1 MLLFLLLSFIVF
13 LLLLRRNRRGAIQ
26 LGVEG
31 GPTNLE
37 REDELEGDGDFDG
50 IEQRWMETVDEP
62 TRVGYLRGKGESCPQ
77 LAPPT
82 MLTFALRFAVWASQ
96 YPPNSQPTDITLS
109 QFLSI
114 QEKGVSAWSFEPDY
128 ESNPGLIVQSRTEV
142 IFLSDSIGMA
152 PEEGG
157 GCCVQ
162 SNLPIPKLNEVYYW
176 ECKIF
181 DKPEATNVAIG
192 LATKPFPSFR
202 LPGASLGSS

>member
-1 MLLFLLLSFIVF
+1 MRSNWAWRGDLPTSSGRMRSKAKEDWMVWSSVGWRLWTSQHEWATSAVKVSLHCTVLG
-13 LLLLRRNRRGAIQ
+13 RGA
-26 LGVEG
+26 
-31 GPTNLE
+31 P
-37 REDELEGDGDFDG
+37 
-50 IEQRWMETVDEP
+50 
-62 TRVGYLRGKGESCPQ
+62 
-77 LAPPT
+77 
-82 MLTFALRFAVWASQ
+82 MLKLALRLAVWASQ

-128 ESNPGLIVQSRTEV
+128 ESNPGIIVQSRTEV

-176 ECKIF
+176 ECKMF
-181 DKPEATNVAIG
+181 EKPEGTNVAIG

-202 LPGASLGSS
+202 LPGESFCSLCYRLC